1 MKKLLFVFL
10 YCVSFPVGA
19 QNFELHWADYPIPDA
34 TMHGECQ
41 QGVAAFTEVGSQF
54 ANGVIGFVQQVD
66 AGKTMYCRIWATK
79 SGYTPSA
86 RSAVVSYTVPLP
98 ALSNPAGL
106 TILVVP

>member
-1 MKKLLFVFL
+1 MKKRLLALLCCMPAVVF
-10 YCVSFPVGA
+10 A
-19 QNFELHWADYPIPDA
+19 QNFELRWADYPVPDA
-34 TMHGECQ
+34 TMHAECQ

-66 AGKTMYCRIWATK
+66 PGKTMYCRVYATK
-79 SGYTPSA
+79 SGYSPSA

-98 ALSNPAGL
+98 TLTSPAGV